1 MRGAR
6 LLIMFTTLAAAACSR
21 GAVSGEVVDYATG
34 KPIAGASVAARS
46 RGWGTS
52 DGQLVWDKTYSAR
65 TSTDSEGRF
74 AIALPGPRPL
84 IFGGTTLSVEADG
97 YQRLSEVAV
106 DGEGS
111 LTLQAVRSV
120 PRSERV
126 PGGMAYIGITESG
139 RPFGW
144 NFARNRPVTDS
155 LEADI
160 FPRDSVKA
168 DGGALTLASAA
179 PGGLLFLSRDRQ
191 RLASASYG
199 MFLRYANDAPADG
212 YESSI
217 ALDPRGAGGT
227 IFVRTTL
234 GRFAKLAFTT
244 PLSTMRGSI
253 PISGNVPVKGM
264 PERAAWALPL
274 PFAYN
279 PFPGRS
285 LAYDPDEPSGIVD
298 PALAGAAAELPES
311 GAPGRGPRSYHIM
324 VEDDT
329 GALIDS
335 VTVTLSPGI
344 PTTAGNVARDR
355 YRFANIALSY
365 GDRGLAAVRL
375 SIESRAAVYHTAGI
389 IPNSRFAVS
398 KEFDDYTPDGKR
410 LRRMLQIIEVGGRK

>member
-1 MRGAR
+1 M
-6 LLIMFTTLAAAACSR
+6 LTTLAAAACSR
-21 GAVSGEVVDYATG
+21 GAASGEVVDYATG
-34 KPIAGASVAARS
+34 KPIAGASVAALS
-46 RGWGTS
+46 RGWGIS
-52 DGQLVWDKTYSAR
+52 DGQLVWDKTYLAR
-65 TSTDSEGRF
+65 TSTDSGGRF
-74 AIALPGPRPL
+74 AVALPGPRPL

-106 DGEGS
+106 DGDGS

-120 PRSERV
+120 PRPERV

-139 RPFGW
+139 KPFGW
-144 NFARNRPVTDS
+144 NFARNRPVTDP
-155 LEADI
+155 LEADV
-160 FPRDSVKA
+160 FPSDSVKA
-168 DGGALTLASAA
+168 DGGALMLASAA
-179 PGGLLFLSRDRQ
+179 PGGLLFLSRERQ

-217 ALDPRGAGGT
+217 ALNPRGAGGT

-253 PISGNVPVKGM
+253 PVKGM

-285 LAYDPDEPSGIVD
+285 LAYDPDEPSGMID
-298 PALAGAAAELPES
+298 PTLAGAAAELPEAGS
-311 GAPGRGPRSYHIM
+311 PRRGPRSYHIT

-329 GALIDS
+329 GAPIDS
-335 VTVTLSPGI
+335 ATVTLSPGI
-344 PTTAGNVARDR
+344 PTTVGDVARDR

-365 GDRGLAAVRL
+365 GDRGLASVRL
-375 SIESRAAVYHTAGI
+375 SIESRAAVYHTAEI

-410 LRRMLQIIEVGGRK
+410 LRRVLHIIEVSGRK